1 VHGYRV
7 SGAVRRG
14 RYTVRKTGYVL
25 LLLSVL
31 LLQPVLHAAAAL
43 KSEFFTTSDGVKL
56 HYLESGVESGSGPT
70 ILFIPGWT
78 MPAEIWQP
86 QIDYFGRNYHVV
98 AIDPRSQGASGKPA
112 DGNYPGRR
120 AQDYKELIEHLGG
133 APIVMVGW
141 SLAVREALT
150 YVEMFGTYKLSAL
163 VLVDLG
169 LYTVSTQEERDRRY
183 DMFHNFQSNRK
194 QFADTFVRGMYHKP
208 HSEEYLDSVIA
219 ASLKTP
225 TNSAVAMLAEL
236 ALKNDLRPVLPKI
249 KIPLLAVMTVNNRAS
264 AELISATVPGS
275 QAEVFEDAGHCLF
288 VDDAD
293 RFNTLLESFLKKGSL
308 GSSK

>member
-1 VHGYRV
+1 
-7 SGAVRRG
+7 
-14 RYTVRKTGYVL
+14 VRKTGYAL
-25 LLLSVL
+25 LLVSIL
-31 LLQPVLHAAAAL
+31 LLQPVLHAAATVN
-43 KSEFFTTSDGVKL
+43 SQFFNTSDGVKL
-56 HYLESGVESGSGPT
+56 HYLESGAGPT

-86 QIDYFGRNYHVV
+86 QIEYFSANHHVV
-98 AIDPRSQGASGKPA
+98 ALDPRSQGDSGKPA
-112 DGNYPGRR
+112 EGNYPGRR

-133 APIVMVGW
+133 APVVMVGW
-141 SLAVREALT
+141 SLAVNEALT

-169 LYTVSTQEERDRRY
+169 VYTVSTQEERDRRY
-183 DMFHNFQSNRK
+183 DMLHNFQSNRK

-208 HSEEYLDSVIA
+208 HSEDYLESVVA

-236 ALKNDLRPVLPKI
+236 AVKNDLRPALPKL
-249 KIPLLAVMTVNNRAS
+249 KIPVLAAMTVNNRAS
-264 AELISATVPGS
+264 EELITATVPGS
-275 QAEVFEDAGHCLF
+275 QAEVFQDAGHCLF

-293 RFNTLLESFLKKGSL
+293 RFNTLLESFLEKASPGSN
-308 GSSK
+308 K